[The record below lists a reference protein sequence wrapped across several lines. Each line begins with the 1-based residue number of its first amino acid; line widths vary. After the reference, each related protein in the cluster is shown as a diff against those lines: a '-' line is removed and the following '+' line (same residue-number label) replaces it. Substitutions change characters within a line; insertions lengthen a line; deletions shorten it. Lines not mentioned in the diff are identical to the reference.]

1 MRVGLLGAG
10 QLAGMLAD
18 AGIALGMTHTLLSPV
33 PDSCAAP
40 RGDFVCGDFDDVQA
54 LARLTDGVDVVTYE
68 FENVP
73 LAAVE
78 WCADRVPVRPSAAAL
93 RVAQDRLSEKR
104 FFQHLGIPVPAY
116 TAVNSLDELHQA
128 VNRHGVPAVL
138 KTRTFGYDGKGQV
151 VVRDTAPQSLSVAW
165 DTIGR
170 VPAILEELVSF
181 QRELSVIAV
190 RAIDGSQAFYPLN
203 ENWHREGILRLTV
216 GRAGDPR
223 QGLAEEYARRLL
235 ADLDYVG
242 TLALELFEVNG
253 RLLANEL
260 APRVHNSGHWTIEGA
275 TTSQFENHMRAIC
288 GLPLGPTG
296 QPRPAAMVNLV
307 GSVPDR
313 EFVRRI
319 PGAVLHAYGKSESPG
334 RKVGH
339 ITLVGD
345 EDEQDRF
352 MARIACALRH
362 AGEAGIADAIDPG
375 GADTPDRVAEAAP
388 PD

>member
-18 AGIALGMTHTLLSPV
+18 AGIALGMKHTFLSPD

-40 RGDFVCGDFDDVQA
+40 RGDFVCGDFDDVRA
-54 LARLTDGVDVVTYE
+54 LTRFTDGVDVVTYE

-73 LAAVE
+73 VAAAE
-78 WCADRVPVRPSAAAL
+78 WCADRIPVRPPVAAL
-93 RVAQDRLSEKR
+93 RVAQDRLAEKQS
-104 FFQHLGIPVPAY
+104 FQRLDIPVPAY
-116 TAVNSLDELHQA
+116 AAVNSLDELHRA
-128 VNRHGVPAVL
+128 VGRHGVPAVL
-138 KTRTFGYDGKGQV
+138 KTRTLGYDGKGQV
-151 VVRDTAPQSLSVAW
+151 VLRDTTADSLSHAW
-165 DTIGR
+165 DAIGR
-170 VPAILEELVSF
+170 VPAILEEFVPF
-181 QRELSVIAV
+181 ERELSVVAV
-190 RAIDGSQAFYPLN
+190 RALDGAEVFYPLN
-203 ENWHREGILRLTV
+203 QNWHREGILRLTV

-223 QGLAEEYARRLL
+223 QDLAEEYARRLL

-242 TLALELFEVNG
+242 TLTLELFEVSG

-313 EFVRRI
+313 ELVRRI

-339 ITLVGD
+339 ITLTGE

-352 MARIACALRH
+352 MSRVARALRH

-375 GADTPDRVAEAAP
+375 GADALGRVAQFAPEA
-388 PD
+388 